1 MSVGLTNSWPLFL
14 GMLMLMIG
22 NGLQGTLLGVRGSI
36 EGFDPTT
43 MSWVMAG
50 YYIGFLGGS
59 RLAPLLIRR
68 VGHVRVFAALAS
80 LISACLLL
88 FPVFTIDFV
97 WFFLRVVIG
106 FCFSGVYVVSESW
119 LNDFSD
125 NRNRGKILSL
135 YLIIQTL
142 GLVLAQFVLNIADV
156 SGYIL
161 FILASVILS
170 LSFAPIL
177 LTVTP
182 APPFETTKPMGLKKL
197 YQTSP
202 LGVVGLFILGAIFGA
217 IFGMTAIFG
226 SEIGMSVTEISI
238 FVATTYFGGLLFQM
252 PIGWLSDRVDRRF
265 LIIIVSAT
273 GGIFSL
279 ILFVMSYNFLIYLVV
294 IFFIGGMINPLY
306 SLFIAYTN
314 DFLEHDDMAA
324 AAGGLIFINGLGAI
338 IGPLAVGFLMSN
350 LGPDVFFAYLGL
362 TSCLISAY
370 ALYRRT
376 QREAPLVSE
385 TSSYTTI
392 TPSLSPVAVEVAQE
406 IAIEAALEDES

>member
-1 MSVGLTNSWPLFL
+1 M
-14 GMLMLMIG
+14 
-22 NGLQGTLLGVRGSI
+22 
-36 EGFDPTT
+36 
-43 MSWVMAG
+43 
-50 YYIGFLGGS
+50 
-59 RLAPLLIRR
+59 
-68 VGHVRVFAALAS
+68 
-80 LISACLLL
+80 
-88 FPVFTIDFV
+88 FTIDFV

-142 GLVLAQFVLNIADV
+142 GLVLAQFVLNIAEV
-156 SGYIL
+156 NGYIL

-202 LGVVGLFILGAIFGA
+202 LGVVGLFILGAILGA

-279 ILFVMSYNFLIYLVV
+279 ILFVMSYNYLIYLVV
-294 IFFIGGMINPLY
+294 I
-306 SLFIAYTN
+306 
-314 DFLEHDDMAA
+314 
-324 AAGGLIFINGLGAI
+324 LI
-338 IGPLAVGFLMSN
+338 
-350 LGPDVFFAYLGL
+350 
-362 TSCLISAY
+362 
-370 ALYRRT
+370 
-376 QREAPLVSE
+376 EKK
-385 TSSYTTI
+385 
-392 TPSLSPVAVEVAQE
+392 
-406 IAIEAALEDES
+406 